1 MSFCLGIIR
10 TKAAK
15 YLLDRPVLPLPD
27 ACQITRAFL
36 LPVTQ
41 GGMGAGWPS

>member
-36 LPVTQ
+36 LLATQ
-41 GGMGAGWPS
+41 EGMGAGRAS